1 MWPWLQV
8 LPVLH
13 VAMVTGASRVTCGH
27 GYSWFPYYMWPWL
40 QLLPVLHVAMVT
52 GASHVTLLQ
61 VVPVL
66 HVAMVT
72 VAPVLHVAI
81 VTGAFRVTCYHCY
94 RLFLCYM
101 LPWLQVLSVLHVTI
115 VTGCSCVTCCHG
127 YRWFPCYMLPWL
139 QVVPV
144 LLHLITAISA
154 IRLYFPQDL
163 RPLDNRMSVLKSI
176 QVCWSVSKWSGLV
189 ARYNFEVLM
198 LAILLG

>member
-1 MWPWLQV
+1 MLPWLQLV
-8 LPVLH
+8 PVLH
-13 VAMVTGASRVTCGH
+13 VAMVPVGSRVTCGH
-27 GYSWFPYYMWPWL
+27 GYSWFLCYMLPWL
-40 QLLPVLHVAMVT
+40 QLVPVLHVAMVT
-52 GASHVTLLQ
+52 GASHVTCGHGYRCFQCYMWPWLQ
-61 VVPVL
+61 LVPLL

-72 VAPVLHVAI
+72 VAS
-81 VTGAFRVTCYHCY
+81 RVTC
-94 RLFLCYM
+94 
-101 LPWLQVLSVLHVTI
+101 
-115 VTGCSCVTCCHG
+115 GHG
-127 YRWFPCYMLPWL
+127 YRCFPCYMLPWL

-198 LAILLG
+198 LAILLC